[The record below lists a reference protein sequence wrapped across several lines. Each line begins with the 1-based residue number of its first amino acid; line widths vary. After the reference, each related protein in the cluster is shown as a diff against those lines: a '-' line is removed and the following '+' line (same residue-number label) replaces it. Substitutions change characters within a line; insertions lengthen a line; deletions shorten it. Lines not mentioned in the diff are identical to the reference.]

1 MPGPHILGDTSAT
14 RLSRGDPLGFPPHPR
29 GWLSI
34 IAHLDISI
42 YKLYNAVKI
51 PNYRD
56 AVNTKKSTLLS
67 PNKGK

>member
-1 MPGPHILGDTSAT
+1 MPGPHIWGDTSAT

-34 IAHLDISI
+34 IVHLHILI
-42 YKLYNAVKI
+42 YRFFDAVNI

-56 AVNTKKSTLLS
+56 AVNTKNLL
-67 PNKGK
+67 KGGL